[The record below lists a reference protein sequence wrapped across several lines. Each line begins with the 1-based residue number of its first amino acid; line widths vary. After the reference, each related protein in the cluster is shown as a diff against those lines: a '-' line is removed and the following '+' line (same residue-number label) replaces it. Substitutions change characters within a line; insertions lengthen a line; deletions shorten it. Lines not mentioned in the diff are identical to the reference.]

1 MKISNMQIDNLISE
15 KLPVLIGAKR
25 YYDKHLQIANEFISQ
40 SKLSTFYKIV
50 DEVDIRSQGI
60 VGKNKSAAAQKQAL
74 RNIPFLMFE
83 VDMSSRN

>member
-50 DEVDIRSQGI
+50 DEVDI